1 MHEKVLIKEP
11 AAEKIFRD
19 TEDYYFP
26 AYPQEPP
33 HYPFSKMDEDEG
45 SNIIR
50 SEDMLVN
57 MGPQH
62 PATHG
67 VLRVVLDLEGEK
79 IVKATPYLG
88 YLHRGVEKLA
98 ENMTYQQFIT
108 LTDRMDYV
116 ASMLNNFAWVRAV
129 EKLMQIK
136 VPDRAEYLRTI
147 IAEMQRIIG
156 HLFWLG
162 VQALDIGAM
171 TVFFFTFREREIL
184 LDLFESLCG
193 ARLTYS
199 YFRIGGVD
207 SDLPP
212 GFTEKLRKFLE
223 EFPSK
228 IEEYDTLL
236 VQNRIWLARTKGIA
250 YISARDAIN
259 FSLTGP
265 TLRGSGVYYD
275 VRKAEPYSVYD
286 KVKWRV
292 PLGKSG
298 DTYDR
303 YWCRMQELH
312 QSSAIIKQCL
322 EKMPSGPIMAEIP
335 GMTMPPKEKVVKEM
349 ESLIHHFKIASSG
362 MKVPKGEVYCGTEA
376 HKGELGFYIVSDGS
390 GKPYRVKVRSPSYI
404 HIGALDHMSR
414 NYLIADIVTIFG
426 SYDIVMGECDR

>member
-1 MHEKVLIKEP
+1 
-11 AAEKIFRD
+11 
-19 TEDYYFP
+19 
-26 AYPQEPP
+26 
-33 HYPFSKMDEDEG
+33 MDEDEG
-45 SNIIR
+45 GNIIR

-265 TLRGSGVYYD
+265 TLRG
-275 VRKAEPYSVYD
+275 
-286 KVKWRV
+286 
-292 PLGKSG
+292 
-298 DTYDR
+298 
-303 YWCRMQELH
+303 
-312 QSSAIIKQCL
+312 
-322 EKMPSGPIMAEIP
+322 
-335 GMTMPPKEKVVKEM
+335 
-349 ESLIHHFKIASSG
+349 
-362 MKVPKGEVYCGTEA
+362 
-376 HKGELGFYIVSDGS
+376 
-390 GKPYRVKVRSPSYI
+390 
-404 HIGALDHMSR
+404 
-414 NYLIADIVTIFG
+414 
-426 SYDIVMGECDR
+426 

>member
-1 MHEKVLIKEP
+1 M
-11 AAEKIFRD
+11 
-19 TEDYYFP
+19 
-26 AYPQEPP
+26 
-33 HYPFSKMDEDEG
+33 
-45 SNIIR
+45 IR

-184 LDLFESLCG
+184 IDLFESL
-193 ARLTYS
+193 
-199 YFRIGGVD
+199 
-207 SDLPP
+207 
-212 GFTEKLRKFLE
+212 
-223 EFPSK
+223 
-228 IEEYDTLL
+228 
-236 VQNRIWLARTKGIA
+236 
-250 YISARDAIN
+250 
-259 FSLTGP
+259 
-265 TLRGSGVYYD
+265 
-275 VRKAEPYSVYD
+275 
-286 KVKWRV
+286 
-292 PLGKSG
+292 
-298 DTYDR
+298 
-303 YWCRMQELH
+303 
-312 QSSAIIKQCL
+312 
-322 EKMPSGPIMAEIP
+322 
-335 GMTMPPKEKVVKEM
+335 
-349 ESLIHHFKIASSG
+349 
-362 MKVPKGEVYCGTEA
+362 
-376 HKGELGFYIVSDGS
+376 
-390 GKPYRVKVRSPSYI
+390 
-404 HIGALDHMSR
+404 
-414 NYLIADIVTIFG
+414 
-426 SYDIVMGECDR
+426 